1 MPKKEFED
9 ISIPKRKLVKGG
21 ATSKL
26 YRVFKSRTEFETV
39 EADNAT
45 DAIAKSGIKRVFK
58 IKFGL
63 MDDMNNLSKNQLEN
77 YSDVTEPVEIIEP
90 VGIDNPPALA

>member
-9 ISIPKRKLVKGG
+9 ISIPKRKLVRGG

-26 YRVFKSRTEFETV
+26 YRVFKSSTEFETV

-45 DAIAKSGIKRVFK
+45 DAIAKSGI
-58 IKFGL
+58 
-63 MDDMNNLSKNQLEN
+63 
-77 YSDVTEPVEIIEP
+77 T
-90 VGIDNPPALA
+90 